1 MAWFKRSSRFI
12 ILAALAM
19 ALTLGS
25 AVNVPAQMPTQSS
38 VPSLGNE
45 LAQAF
50 RAPMPPSSSTPVNR
64 EGGATR
70 GPCISVAGFAR
81 QEDAPQLTALVPRL
95 GMGETVAENPT
106 VFWYVPKLH
115 PDKALAPVVELT
127 LRDVNDQP
135 VYKRQY
141 PLTKSRDGVV
151 GAPGIMSLTIANA
164 YPLKIG
170 QEYKWQLAVICNS
183 SPNPDG
189 PDYSEIPSVEGIIKR
204 VEPDPNLELRVQQ
217 ARPEERVALYA
228 KANLWYEMLGALIEL
243 RRDRPYDANLADAW
257 EKLFTTV
264 GLDKIAQQR
273 VFQGTTKINTNSL

>member
-1 MAWFKRSSRFI
+1 MAWFKRSSRFV
-12 ILAALAM
+12 ILAFLAM
-19 ALTLGS
+19 ALTLVS
-25 AVNVPAQMPTQSS
+25 AVNVPAQMPPQSS
-38 VPSLGNE
+38 FTSLGSE

-50 RAPMPPSSSTPVNR
+50 RAPMPPGSSTPDNR

-70 GPCISVAGFAR
+70 GGCISIPNDQSPKVI
-81 QEDAPQLTALVPRL
+81 ALVPRF

-115 PDKALAPVVELT
+115 PEKVLAPVVELA

-135 VYKRQY
+135 VYKTQY
-141 PLTKSRDGVV
+141 PLTKSVDGVV

-170 QEYKWQLAVICNS
+170 QEYKWQLAVICNYQE
-183 SPNPDG
+183 PNG
-189 PDYSEIPSVEGIIKR
+189 PDYSENPPVEGIIKR

-217 ARPEERVALYA
+217 ASPEERVALYA
-228 KANLWYEMLGALIEL
+228 KANLWYEMLDTLIKL

-257 EKLFTTV
+257 EKLFTAV
-264 GLDKIAQQR
+264 GLDKIAQEP
-273 VFQGTTKINTNSL
+273 VFQGATKINNLGLTN